1 MNLKKTR
8 ILDLLDQEWRKDDFD
23 YEVREMKFKEQG
35 IKILSQYVDFVL
47 SNHPKVL
54 EREMS
59 FSFDIKDVTIKG
71 SIDRIDED
79 RNGVKII
86 YKKLPEMGLG
96 LSLRGD
102 IQSEWTVWPPGAFL
116 D

>member
-1 MNLKKTR
+1 MLQRFHKPGGELKKIR

-35 IKILSQYVDFVL
+35 IKILSQYRFVL

-54 EREMS
+54 ERELS

-71 SIDRIDED
+71 F
-79 RNGVKII
+79 N
-86 YKKLPEMGLG
+86 
-96 LSLRGD
+96 
-102 IQSEWTVWPPGAFL
+102 
-116 D
+116 